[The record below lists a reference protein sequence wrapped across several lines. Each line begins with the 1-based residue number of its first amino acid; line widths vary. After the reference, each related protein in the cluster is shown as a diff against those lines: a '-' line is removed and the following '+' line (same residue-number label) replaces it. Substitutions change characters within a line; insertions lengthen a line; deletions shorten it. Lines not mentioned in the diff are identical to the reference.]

1 MLYAMVSVLDN
12 FRRTLDDRWTV
23 HADVSPNMTSA
34 LDSQLRTIFHLRMA
48 LEKAALR
55 VAPASIGNGYT
66 DFNLMYTRP
75 DFWRKYAAPYLLMFH
90 LDSCLCPS
98 PTRSLQSF
106 IDSGYSFVG
115 APWGGW
121 VCSLLRGFSKHAE
134 AHCVGNSGLALWR
147 RNDILQLTTAIE
159 SSGKDEFAK
168 HRMMYTDLWFSAH
181 LQSKHWSSLN
191 LSAVPT
197 EVEAAYFAVE
207 STDLVPGA
215 TPVGVHLN
223 KHQIQSKKYLSTRE
237 EQSLVLRCPAL
248 AEVFYRLDA
257 TRHVSRSRV

>member
-1 MLYAMVSVLDN
+1 
-12 FRRTLDDRWTV
+12 
-23 HADVSPNMTSA
+23 
-34 LDSQLRTIFHLRMA
+34 
-48 LEKAALR
+48 
-55 VAPASIGNGYT
+55 
-66 DFNLMYTRP
+66 MYTRP

-90 LDSCLCPS
+90 LDSRFCPS

-106 IDSGYSFVG
+106 IDSGYSFAG
-115 APWGGW
+115 APWAVGSVRHSVASPSTQKRTASATAVSRFGG
-121 VCSLLRGFSKHAE
+121 AT
-134 AHCVGNSGLALWR
+134 
-147 RNDILQLTTAIE
+147 ILQLTTAIE

-237 EQSLVLRCPAL
+237 EQSPVHRCPAL